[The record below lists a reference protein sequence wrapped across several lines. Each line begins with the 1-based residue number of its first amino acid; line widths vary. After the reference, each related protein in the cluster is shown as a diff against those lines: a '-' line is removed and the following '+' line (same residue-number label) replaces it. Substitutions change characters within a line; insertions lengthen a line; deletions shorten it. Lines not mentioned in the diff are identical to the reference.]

1 MGPHPFPMIVRDF
14 QSVISQE
21 AKAQILEKE
30 GKLPTVVMACVGGGS
45 NAMGMFAHF
54 IDEPDVQLIGCE
66 AAGKGVDTALTAA
79 TINTGTLGV
88 FHGMKS
94 YFCQDEYGQIA
105 PVYSISAGL
114 DYPGTVSYTHLTT
127 QGESDIELLHRYNS
141 KHFIEVAIDC
151 ENKQNNDMKSLK
163 DIALDMMKDSIQLN
177 KNNEHID

>member
-1 MGPHPFPMIVRDF
+1 MGKSFHK
-14 QSVISQE
+14 Q
-21 AKAQILEKE
+21 
-30 GKLPTVVMACVGGGS
+30 KLLQNNLYLWDQPVSYT
-45 NAMGMFAHF
+45 HL
-54 IDEPDVQLIGCE
+54 DVYKRQ
-66 AAGKGVDTALTAA
+66 GKGVDTALTAA